1 VLAGCVS
8 RSKAWLA
15 DRRRASS
22 VPVGEQS
29 QQLLSLPAEAASG
42 ALVADLWGRYLQ
54 EVAAE
59 MQVEE

>member
-1 VLAGCVS
+1 
-8 RSKAWLA
+8 
-15 DRRRASS
+15 

-29 QQLLSLPAEAASG
+29 QQLLSQPAEATSG